1 MIDSHTHLLLH
12 AWRNFIVDL
21 ISFSPSNYRLS
32 PNTAMAQNAL
42 YFTLFL
48 AMPFVAMSV
57 LLGPKTIIQANK
69 KHVFIEI
76 TFFMFIA

>member
-1 MIDSHTHLLLH
+1 
-12 AWRNFIVDL
+12 
-21 ISFSPSNYRLS
+21 
-32 PNTAMAQNAL
+32 MAQNAL